1 MKTYEI
7 SVYRT
12 IQQSATV
19 TVETDRDP
27 NDVVFM
33 ERLAEDE
40 TSHLPDYEWK
50 DGPIDHIEFF
60 WKP

>member
-12 IQQSATV
+12 IQQSSTV
-19 TVETDRDP
+19 TVNTDHDP

-40 TSHLPDYEWK
+40 AAHLPDYDWI

-60 WKP
+60 WKS